1 MARFGSSKPGDT
13 DPAGRIATTHEP
25 GTDLAPAAAQP
36 QDQGAS
42 GRELSR
48 RLTWPER
55 DTTQLAIPEHLLSQ
69 VLDAV
74 ELIPAEGG
82 AGVEGILTQ
91 LLSAATVDDL
101 NRPWAGTSG
110 RELAGRRLNIRSMIR
125 RPSQYDDGP
134 AIFLVVQC
142 ADAKTGEEVTFTT
155 SALAV
160 IVQLAVAHRMGM
172 FPVLAEVVVADRPTE
187 RGYYPYHLNILAAG
201 RQNAAAAGNSPE
213 A

>member
-1 MARFGSSKPGDT
+1 MARFGTSRAGDT
-13 DPAGRIATTHEP
+13 DPAGRIATTNEP
-25 GTDLAPAAAQP
+25 GTDLTPAAAQP
-36 QDQGAS
+36 PQNGGSGKALAS
-42 GRELSR
+42 

-55 DTTQLAIPEHLLSQ
+55 DTTQVAIPEHLLAQ

-74 ELIPAEGG
+74 ELIPTEGS
-82 AGVEGILTQ
+82 AGVEGILAQ
-91 LLSAATVDDL
+91 LLTATSVDDL
-101 NRPWAGTSG
+101 NKPWAGTSG
-110 RELAGRRLNIRSMIR
+110 RELAGKRLTIRSLIR
-125 RPSQYDDGP
+125 RPSSFEDGP

-160 IVQLAVAHRMGM
+160 IVQLAIAHRMGI
-172 FPVLAEVVVADRPTE
+172 FPLIAEVVVAERPTE

-201 RQNAAAAGNSPE
+201 TPAAAG